1 MCYYIEPGVV
11 QCNSRW
17 DDVRANIRSE
27 DRFDIAVSWRRPIR
41 ENGLIL
47 HYHLRLLSYDG
58 ETEIDSASVSADTRN
73 YLFTGQILCKSIHK
87 AGTR

>member
-17 DDVRANIRSE
+17 DNVTRSE
-27 DRFDIAVSWRRPIR
+27 NRFDIAVSWMRPIR
-41 ENGLIL
+41 ENGIIL

-73 YLFTGQILCKSIHK
+73 YLFTGQILCKSSHK
-87 AGTR
+87 AGTM

>member
-1 MCYYIEPGVV
+1 MLFIEPGVV

-17 DDVRANIRSE
+17 NNVTRSA
-27 DRFDIAVSWRRPIR
+27 DRFDIAVSWMRPIR

-58 ETEIDSASVSADTRN
+58 ETEIDSASVSADIRS